1 MPYSKP
7 VSWSERLYI
16 FFTGMCMGAA
26 DIVPGVS
33 GGTMAFIMGVY
44 QDLLDGIKTF
54 NLTLIQKAFRFDLK
68 AVFAQIPWQFLLL
81 LAAGL
86 AVSVLTLAGA
96 LHNAYEHHRLFL
108 YAFFFGLVLASAI
121 LLARDV
127 PWTLRRAGGLIL
139 GTLIGYLAVT
149 AAPVDQLPSTFLV
162 HTLCGAVAIT
172 AMILPGISGSFILL
186 ILGKYDTAIAAVKD
200 LDVLTLAPF
209 ALGAMLGLL
218 AFTRFL
224 SWLLHRWH
232 HLAVA
237 TLIGFMLGSLRKL
250 FPWKEATNVMIR
262 EGETVV
268 LEDKLIL
275 PELNKDFVLAL
286 ALILLGIAVIGLIEW
301 IRKQKIHET
310 PPLPPV

>member
-7 VSWSERLYI
+7 TSWSERLYI
-16 FFTGMCMGAA
+16 LFTGICMGAA

-54 NLTLIQKAFRFDLK
+54 DLTLVRKALRFDLK
-68 AVFAQIPWQFLLL
+68 AVFAHIPWQFLLL
-81 LAAGL
+81 LAAGI
-86 AVSVLTLAGA
+86 AGSVLTLAGA
-96 LHNAYEHHRLFL
+96 LHHAYENHRVFL
-108 YAFFFGLVLASAI
+108 YAFFFGLVLASAV

-149 AAPVDQLPSTFLV
+149 VAPIDQLPSTFLV
-162 HTLCGAVAIT
+162 HTLCGAIAIT

-200 LDVLTLAPF
+200 LDLWTLAPF
-209 ALGAMLGLL
+209 ALGAVLGLL
-218 AFTRFL
+218 AFSRFL

-250 FPWKEATNVMIR
+250 FPWKEQI
-262 EGETVV
+262 GE

-275 PELNKDFVLAL
+275 PELNSDFALAL
-286 ALILLGIAVIGLIEW
+286 ALMLLGILVIGLIEW
-301 IRKQKIHET
+301 IRRKKGLSPET
-310 PPLPPV
+310 K

>member
-1 MPYSKP
+1 MSISKP
-7 VSWSERLYI
+7 SSWSERLYI
-16 FFTGMCMGAA
+16 IFTGMCMGAA

-44 QDLLDGIKTF
+44 QDLLEGIKSF
-54 NLTLIQKAFRFDLK
+54 DVALIRKALRFDLK

-86 AVSVLTLAGA
+86 GSSVLSLAGA
-96 LHNAYEHHRLFL
+96 LHTAYEHHRIFL
-108 YAFFFGLVLASAI
+108 YAFFFGLVLASAV

-127 PWTLRRAGGLIL
+127 PWTLRSAGGLIL
-139 GTLIGYLAVT
+139 GALIGYLAVT
-149 AAPVDQLPSTFLV
+149 VAPVDQLPSTFLV

-186 ILGKYDTAIAAVKD
+186 ILGKYDTAISAVKE

-209 ALGAMLGLL
+209 ALGAVLGLL

-224 SWLLHRWH
+224 SWVLHRWH

-237 TLIGFMLGSLRKL
+237 TLIGFMVGSLRKL
-250 FPWKEATNVMIR
+250 FPWKEEVNVMVR
-262 EGETVV
+262 DGETIV

-275 PELNKDFVLAL
+275 PELDRDF
-286 ALILLGIAVIGLIEW
+286 GIALLLIVAGMLLIGLIEW
-301 IRKQKIHET
+301 IRKRKV
-310 PPLPPV
+310 PCAP